1 MAVQIQKKKM
11 LCLIRILL
19 EQTDE
24 QHSLTAKE
32 LCTEL
37 EKYGISAERKSIYSD
52 IDTLRDV
59 GMDILQSKGTSAGY
73 YVGVR
78 MFSMPELKLLVDA
91 VQSSKFIT
99 RKKSDE
105 LIRKLESLSNDYRV
119 IALIFRDGEA
129 ILALAGWF
137 SFADG
142 LPSGGKSLQNLDG
155 IRRRFTASLTPMG
168 DLIDILRDSCG
179 RI

>member
-11 LCLIRILL
+11 LCLMRILL

-24 QHSLTAKE
+24 QNSLTAKE

-105 LIRKLESLSNDYRV
+105 LIRKLEQLTSRSEARELQRQVFIHNRV
-119 IALIFRDGEA
+119 KTENETIYYNVDRIHSA
-129 ILALAGWF
+129 INANVQIQFQYAEW
-137 SFADG
+137 
-142 LPSGGKSLQNLDG
+142 
-155 IRRRFTASLTPMG
+155 TA
-168 DLIDILRDSCG
+168 
-179 RI
+179 

>member
-11 LCLIRILL
+11 LCLMRILL

-24 QHSLTAKE
+24 QNSLTAKE

-73 YVGVR
+73 YVGAR

-105 LIRKLESLSNDYRV
+105 LIRKLEQLTSRSEARERQRQVFIHNRV
-119 IALIFRDGEA
+119 KTENETIYYNVDRIHSA
-129 ILALAGWF
+129 INANVQIQFQYAEW
-137 SFADG
+137 
-142 LPSGGKSLQNLDG
+142 
-155 IRRRFTASLTPMG
+155 TAEKKLKLKKNG
-168 DLIDILRDSCG
+168 A
-179 RI
+179 